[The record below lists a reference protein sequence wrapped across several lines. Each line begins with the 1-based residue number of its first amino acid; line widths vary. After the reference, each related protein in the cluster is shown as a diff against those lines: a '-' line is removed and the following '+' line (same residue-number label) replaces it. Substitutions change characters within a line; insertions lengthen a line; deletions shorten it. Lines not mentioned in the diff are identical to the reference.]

1 MLAHGV
7 SKFPMKD
14 KFGRVTGYSDAAKAQ
29 QICIHSEMSMLWAWK
44 SSILWQGMNY
54 LSLLFFIDQETWQ

>member
-1 MLAHGV
+1 MSVVSVLDTDQESKILVRGI

-14 KFGRVTGYSDAAKAQ
+14 EFGRVTGYSDATKAQ

-44 SSILWQGMNY
+44 SSIL
-54 LSLLFFIDQETWQ
+54 

>member
-1 MLAHGV
+1 
-7 SKFPMKD
+7 MKD
-14 KFGRVTGYSDAAKAQ
+14 EFGRVTGYSDAAKAQ